1 MKSVFGEVIQAAIDN
16 REYEVLFSVRVHAK
30 NVGDA
35 IKRAV
40 SVLEEGAGNVKDVK
54 EVRY

>member
-1 MKSVFGEVIQAAIDN
+1 MGVMSDVIQEAINN